1 MLFKTYIPPYF
12 SRYIFVGQ
20 LWWNTFPEGTE
31 GDSRCCEIREVI
43 CFYEIF
49 WCFKTFHLIPQN
61 YSWSIVMMQSWKP
74 CWKGTSVSHCFYL
87 QSEKRQNTSA
97 LLNLLLCV
105 GTLLIFYNGK
115 QEYSGSTKT
124 YDFLCKPK
132 HMIVLDYKLCYCTGY
147 SSRSS
152 FDELSTTHPTEFIEL
167 CNALMELQIH

>member
-115 QEYSGSTKT
+115 QEYSGSTKLT
-124 YDFLCKPK
+124 ISSANQNTWLFWTINYVTVQVT
-132 HMIVLDYKLCYCTGY
+132 VLGQVSMNCLQPIRL
-147 SSRSS
+147 SS
-152 FDELSTTHPTEFIEL
+152 LNCAML
-167 CNALMELQIH
+167 